1 MNFLEK
7 HSKKIAVALCFAT
20 CVPVVSA
27 VYAFEAQPGWHG
39 EGSDRYYI
47 LETSREQAVGWLK
60 LDEGTYYFNDE
71 ADMQFGWQEIDGAK
85 YYFDESGKMTVGE
98 AEVDGVA
105 YLFQED
111 GKMLSGWNDDH
122 LYGENGYPLTNQ
134 FLELK
139 DGTVYYLDENGKKAT
154 GWQTIDDKRYYFQ
167 EDGTLARDMVR
178 EGKEVYY
185 LNEDGY
191 VYTGWRHVNGNSY
204 YFDKYGMMYTDM
216 SAEIDGEEYVFDSN
230 GVATSKADLE
240 KAEAEAEAEAQAD
253 QETQSSSSSSY
264 GGSTSSSGAQSSSA
278 NRNGIVQAALAQVGN
293 IQDCTMLVTNAL
305 AANGIYYHGWPSGY
319 LSLGTVTNNPTPGDL
334 IYYADG
340 GMGMAHIAVYIG
352 NGQAVHGGYNGN
364 QTVVSTVNLGSGPV
378 YIRLN

>member
-1 MNFLEK
+1 MLFR
-7 HSKKIAVALCFAT
+7 S
-20 CVPVVSA
+20 
-27 VYAFEAQPGWHG
+27 AFEAQPGWHG

-178 EGKEVYY
+178 EGKEVY
-185 LNEDGY
+185 
-191 VYTGWRHVNGNSY
+191 TTRTSWSWWRCG
-204 YFDKYGMMYTDM
+204 TT
-216 SAEIDGEEYVFDSN
+216 AP
-230 GVATSKADLE
+230 TSTAPRRP
-240 KAEAEAEAEAQAD
+240 AP
-253 QETQSSSSSSY
+253 
-264 GGSTSSSGAQSSSA
+264 
-278 NRNGIVQAALAQVGN
+278 AACRWAP
-293 IQDCTMLVTNAL
+293 
-305 AANGIYYHGWPSGY
+305 AA
-319 LSLGTVTNNPTPGDL
+319 
-334 IYYADG
+334 A
-340 GMGMAHIAVYIG
+340 
-352 NGQAVHGGYNGN
+352 
-364 QTVVSTVNLGSGPV
+364 
-378 YIRLN
+378 R